1 MATIVILAVIVVVV
15 ALIIGV
21 ATGKDRY
28 AEMSEEEF
36 EAEAKRASMLGA
48 AVMGLQKVLEPKH
61 VEYMMQRDKKVE
73 GDHSVSGDPPSTDAP
88 PHKE

>member
-1 MATIVILAVIVVVV
+1 MATIVILAVIVAVV

-21 ATGKDRY
+21 AAGKDRY

-36 EAEAKRASMLGA
+36 EAEAKRASLLGA

-61 VEYMMQRDKKVE
+61 VEYMMLRDKKVE
-73 GDHSVSGDPPSTDAP
+73 GEHSFSGDPPSTDAP
-88 PHKE
+88 PRKE